1 MHPYYFYSDYSLALI
16 MSESINP
23 SLISYQSLRRILG
36 ILGIVLP
43 ILLYFGNRWIFGKTA
58 LKVSM
63 SSYYYTGM
71 GDVFVGV
78 LCAYGLFLFT
88 YKGYEQI
95 DNIIGIF
102 AGIFALGVALFPTGP
117 ENTTRDLIGWIHII
131 STMLFYSMLTIYSL
145 YLFRKKNPKQEA
157 TPRKLRRN
165 KVYLICGVFMIISIL
180 LIGIIS
186 IFDVSIP
193 IDNPTFWLEA
203 IANTFFGISWL
214 VKGNGIRLLN
224 D

>member
-1 MHPYYFYSDYSLALI
+1 
-16 MSESINP
+16 
-23 SLISYQSLRRILG
+23 
-36 ILGIVLP
+36 
-43 ILLYFGNRWIFGKTA
+43 
-58 LKVSM
+58 M

-71 GDVFVGV
+71 GDVLVGV

-102 AGIFALGVALFPTGP
+102 AGIFALGVALFPTSP

-131 STMLFYSMLTIYSL
+131 STMLFYSMLTIFSL

-157 TPRKLRRN
+157 TPGKLRRN